1 MPSWRPT
8 PPARSPTLPTGR
20 PTLPARSPTLPAR
33 LPTSP
38 ARSPTLP
45 TASREPRLLP
55 WLALL
60 LVTLPVAHASETVR
74 VGVFGLFHPAELAVR
89 ATPGSTL
96 IVETGPAQFTVAD
109 AGAVRLRVSG
119 SGIECAIGATAVNA
133 KKVLLRASGS
143 RSPFRLSVPGKIGRL
158 YQGELEVLPS
168 DGALRAI
175 VVMDAETAVASVV
188 AAESQAGASLEA
200 LRAQAV
206 ASRSFLLASWGRHQE
221 FDLCDTTHCQFLK
234 QPPSADS
241 RAAEA
246 ARTTRGLV
254 LRYRNSIV
262 PAMFFAACGGKT
274 FALQDV
280 GMRPGNYPFRSVEC
294 PICARKPKRW
304 QRRIARVDAEPLLAS
319 GLSELA
325 RILLVRK
332 LGWNAVPSN
341 AYSVDSDGDTVSLR
355 GRGAGHGVGLCQR
368 GAAGL
373 AAQGMSFTEILR
385 HYFPD
390 TTIEARH

>member
-1 MPSWRPT
+1 LPVTQNLQTIGQRRGRKSTLMPPWSPT
-8 PPARSPTLPTGR
+8 PPARSPTLPAAR
-20 PTLPARSPTLPAR
+20 PTRPPKRRA
-33 LPTSP
+33 
-38 ARSPTLP
+38 
-45 TASREPRLLP
+45 PRLLP

-60 LVTLPVAHASETVR
+60 LVTLPVANASETVR
-74 VGVFGLFHPAELAVR
+74 VGVFGLFHPVELGVQ
-89 ATPGSTL
+89 ATFGSTL
-96 IVETGPAQFTVAD
+96 IVEAGPARFTVAD
-109 AGAVRLRVSG
+109 AGAIRLRVSG
-119 SGIECAIGATAVNA
+119 SKIECDIGGTAVNP

-143 RSPFRLSVPGKIGRL
+143 RSPFRLSVPGKIDRL

-168 DGALRAI
+168 NRALRAI
-175 VVMDAETAVASVV
+175 VVMDVETAVASAV
-188 AAESQAGASLEA
+188 AAESRASASLEA
-200 LRAQAV
+200 LKAQAV
-206 ASRSFLLASWGRHQE
+206 ASRSFLLASRGRHQE

-234 QPPSADS
+234 QPPPADS
-241 RAAEA
+241 PAAEA

-325 RILLVRK
+325 RISLVRK

-390 TTIEARH
+390 TTLEVAR